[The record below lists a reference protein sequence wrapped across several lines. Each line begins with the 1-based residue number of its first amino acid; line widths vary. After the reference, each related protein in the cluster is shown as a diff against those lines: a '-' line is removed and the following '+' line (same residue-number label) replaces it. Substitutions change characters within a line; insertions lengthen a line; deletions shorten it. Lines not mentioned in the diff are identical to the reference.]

1 MNPITCEHLQHIT
14 EQLYQQQ
21 APELQ
26 ARMDEGIR
34 TTTAPN
40 VRVFYYT
47 HNLHNES
54 ALYEPSVVL
63 LFSGR
68 KQGRLGPHV
77 FNYDAAHGLLLT
89 ASYPI
94 EYDSEASAAQPLV
107 GVQIILKHADVAQL
121 LREVVAFAPHAPRS
135 EPKKANAL
143 GIESIVVDDALRV
156 QVWHLLQTLL
166 DPVATAL
173 FGQARL
179 NAVTY
184 ALLTGAGARLLYD
197 WGTQEG
203 ALAQFHRAVDYI
215 EQHYNQDL
223 RLDALAKHVGMS
235 VSSLHRAFKRHTADS
250 PLQYAKKIRLNWA
263 HTLLA
268 QGNNVQTAALQVG
281 YESAS
286 QFSREYT
293 RYFKRN
299 PKVSKRTV

>member
-1 MNPITCEHLQHIT
+1 M
-14 EQLYQQQ
+14 
-21 APELQ
+21 
-26 ARMDEGIR
+26 
-34 TTTAPN
+34 
-40 VRVFYYT
+40 
-47 HNLHNES
+47 
-54 ALYEPSVVL
+54 
-63 LFSGR
+63 
-68 KQGRLGPHV
+68 

-94 EYDSEASAAQPLV
+94 EYDGEASVAEPLV

-121 LREVVAFAPHAPRS
+121 LREVVALAPHAPRP
-135 EPKKANAL
+135 EPMKANAL

-166 DPVATAL
+166 DPVASAL

-197 WGTQEG
+197 WGAQEG
-203 ALAQFHRAVDYI
+203 ALVQFHRAVDYI

-235 VSSLHRAFKRHTADS
+235 VSSLHRAFKTPHRRFSAAIC
-250 PLQYAKKIRLNWA
+250 QKNRLNWA